1 MSETIIAALRT
12 ALNEGLPVAVHRN
25 ASLPEVIGANGFAS
39 LGDGAP
45 GDPVDVT
52 ISPITYSYA
61 HTMPLDLAVQAA
73 DNDAALA
80 TLKAAVNT
88 TILADRTL
96 GGLCEWIEI
105 FPQEAEAG
113 AFPGAASVKF
123 QIVNLVVHYQ
133 TANPLS

>member
-12 ALNEGLPVAVHRN
+12 ALTDGLPIEVHRN
-25 ASLPEVIGANGFAS
+25 ASLPEVIGENGFAS

-45 GDPVDVT
+45 GEPVDVT
-52 ISPITYSYA
+52 MSPITYSYA
-61 HTMPLDLAVQAA
+61 HSMPLDLAVQTA
-73 DNDAALA
+73 DNDAALKV
-80 TLKAAVNT
+80 LKDAVNT

-123 QIVNLVVHYQ
+123 QIINLVVHYQ